1 MEINFKLYETES
13 VFVGGVI
20 SLFIPISDP
29 SHISPEQTQLK
40 CSGRLNK
47 FLSGPDL
54 GFQEEGERRSLM
66 KATQTIERVISCV
79 GWVLFISK
87 NYRQKELR

>member
-1 MEINFKLYETES
+1 MEINFKSHETES

-20 SLFIPISDP
+20 SLFIPIPDP

-40 CSGRLNK
+40 CSSRLSK

-54 GFQEEGERRSLM
+54 GFPGGEGE
-66 KATQTIERVISCV
+66 KFDEGIPTVEHVISCV
-79 GWVLFISK
+79 DWVLHIIS
-87 NYRQKELR
+87 